1 MLTVF
6 WLCTGTFIVGFVETA
21 YTVIEGDGQVEVC
34 VNLTSPEGD
43 IGDEMVLVE
52 VFTNTDPGS
61 IPADAAAASKLA
73 LSLKARVA
81 VMSTAVLEYNYFI
94 YRLPNYQEN
103 DHIHMYSLLFPQ
115 LQTLFF

>member
-6 WLCTGTFIVGFVETA
+6 WLCTGTFVVGFVETA

-43 IGDEMVLVE
+43 IGDERILVE

-73 LSLKARVA
+73 LSLKAGVA
-81 VMSTAVLEYNYFI
+81 VMSTAI
-94 YRLPNYQEN
+94 TLPLTKLSPYQEN
-103 DHIHMYSLLFPQ
+103 DLIHMYIVIIFLFPQ
-115 LQTLFF
+115 LQTVWI